1 MKQDLSLIGVGMY
14 SPAEAAAL
22 THIPS
27 PKIRRWLRG
36 HVIGGREYP
45 RLWTSRLEK
54 LDVESLY
61 LSFLDLVQLRVAHA
75 FIREGLSP
83 QKVRRAIEYGAEIVS
98 SDYPFASARF
108 RTDGKTLILHVL
120 DEESGDDRLIDL
132 FKHGQYLMQKVIEPS
147 LKGLE
152 FEGDIAARWWPL
164 GRAKGIV
171 IDPRR
176 QFGQPIDDATGVPT
190 SVLAQAAQA
199 EGSAAQAAKLFIVPI
214 RSVNRAVAFELQLL
228 HIARFCGMPR
238 RPCSTEWSPSPA
250 RSLYA

>member
-22 THIPS
+22 THIAS

-214 RSVNRAVAFELQLL
+214 RSVNRAVAFELQL
-228 HIARFCGMPR
+228 A
-238 RPCSTEWSPSPA
+238 A
-250 RSLYA
+250 

>member
-1 MKQDLSLIGVGMY
+1 VKQDLSLVGLGLY

-22 THIPS
+22 TSVPS
-27 PKIRRWLRG
+27 AKIRRWLQG
-36 HVIGGREYP
+36 HITAGKEYLP
-45 RLWTSRLEK
+45 LWTSHLEK

-98 SDYPFASARF
+98 SEYPFANARF
-108 RTDGKTLILHVL
+108 RTDGKTVILHVL
-120 DEESGDDRLIDL
+120 DVEKGDERLIDL

-152 FEGDIAARWWPL
+152 FEGEIAARWWPL

-171 IDPRR
+171 IDPKR

-190 SVLAQAAQA
+190 SVLAQAAKT
-199 EGSAAQAAKLFIVPI
+199 EGSAVQAAKLFMVPTS
-214 RSVNRAVAFELQLL
+214 SVNRAVAFELQL
-228 HIARFCGMPR
+228 A
-238 RPCSTEWSPSPA
+238 A
-250 RSLYA
+250 

>member
-1 MKQDLSLIGVGMY
+1 VKQDLSLIGVGMY

-22 THIPS
+22 THIAS

-120 DEESGDDRLIDL
+120 
-132 FKHGQYLMQKVIEPS
+132 HGQYLMQKVIEPS

>member
-1 MKQDLSLIGVGMY
+1 VKQDLSLIGVGLY

-214 RSVNRAVAFELQLL
+214 RSVNRAVAFELQL
-228 HIARFCGMPR
+228 A
-238 RPCSTEWSPSPA
+238 A
-250 RSLYA
+250 

>member
-1 MKQDLSLIGVGMY
+1 VKHDLSLIGVGLY
-14 SPAEAAAL
+14 SPVEAATL
-22 THIPS
+22 THVS
-27 PKIRRWLRG
+27 SSKIHRWLRG
-36 HVIGGREYP
+36 HAIEGREYP
-45 RLWTSRLEK
+45 PLWTSYLEK
-54 LDVESLY
+54 FDVESLY

-98 SDYPFASARF
+98 SDYPFANARF
-108 RTDGKTLILHVL
+108 RTDGKTVILHIL
-120 DEESGDDRLIDL
+120 DAESGNDKLIDV

-190 SVLAQAAQA
+190 SVLAQAAKA
-199 EGSAAQAAKLFIVPI
+199 EGSAAQAAKLFMVPI
-214 RSVNRAVAFELQLL
+214 RSVNRAVAFELQL
-228 HIARFCGMPR
+228 A
-238 RPCSTEWSPSPA
+238 A
-250 RSLYA
+250 